1 MAWFRW
7 QNAVDFAVLAA
18 AIYILLQWARGT
30 RALRVV
36 LAILALHAL
45 ARIAWQLDLTITGW
59 LLDISSV
66 LLVLMLMFFFQPE
79 LRHAFMRLDGLL
91 NLGLGPARSLESS
104 YEAISEAAFSMA
116 AERVGALIIIARKD
130 SLREMVS
137 GGTSLGA
144 EISAPILTA
153 IFRKDSPLHD
163 GALLVEAGRI
173 SRAGVVLP
181 LTQREDVPFQY
192 GTRHRAAMG
201 MAERCDALVVV
212 VSEERGE
219 VTLMQGFQRVPV
231 GSASELLSA
240 LQTLTTLPKTP
251 WMGRLRRW
259 CFADLRYKLAAGGIA
274 AVLWVM
280 SLLGTGATVRVVSAG
295 IEFSGVPA
303 GLEIANPSAMRL
315 EVQIRGSSWLMASV
329 GLTGLVARFDLST
342 AREGNVTLKAGPDN
356 LDLPPGVS
364 VDRVRP
370 EFVTVRLARRSA
382 RSAP

>member
-1 MAWFRW
+1 MEWFRW
-7 QNAVDFAVLAA
+7 QSAVDFTVLAA
-18 AIYILLQWARGT
+18 AVYILLQWARGT

-36 LAILALHAL
+36 LAILGLHVL
-45 ARIAWQLDLTITGW
+45 ARLAWQLDLTITGW

-66 LLVLMLMFFFQPE
+66 LLVLMLLFFFQPE

-91 NLGLGPARSLESS
+91 GLGLRPAKSLESS
-104 YEAISEAAFSMA
+104 YEAMSEAAFSMA
-116 AERVGALIIIARKD
+116 AERVGALIVIARRD
-130 SLREMVS
+130 SLRELVS

-163 GALLVEAGRI
+163 GALLIEAGRI

-231 GSASELLSA
+231 GSAADLLGV

-251 WMGRLRRW
+251 RLARLRRW
-259 CFADLRYKLAAGGIA
+259 FVTDFRYKLAAGGIA
-274 AVLWVM
+274 AILWVM
-280 SLLGTGATVRVVSAG
+280 SVLGTGATVSIVTAP
-295 IEFSGVPA
+295 IQFSGVPS
-303 GLEIANPSAMRL
+303 GLEIASQSATSL
-315 EVQIRGSSWLMASV
+315 EVQVRGTSWLIASI
-329 GLTGLVARFDLST
+329 GLTGLVARFDLSS
-342 AREGNVTLKAGPDN
+342 AHEGNVTLRVEPGD

-364 VDRVRP
+364 VDRVQP

-382 RSAP
+382 ASAP

>member
-1 MAWFRW
+1 MSWLRW
-7 QNAVDFAVLAA
+7 QNAVDFVVLAA

-36 LAILALHAL
+36 LTILGLYTA

-66 LLVLMLMFFFQPE
+66 LLVLMLLFFFQPE

-91 NLGLGPARSLESS
+91 GLGLRPAKTLEPG
-104 YEAISEAAFSMA
+104 YEAVSETAFAMA
-116 AERVGALIIIARKD
+116 AERVGALIVIARKD
-130 SLREMVS
+130 SLRELVS

-144 EISAPILTA
+144 EISAPIVSA

-163 GALLVEAGRI
+163 GALIIEGGRI

-181 LTQREDVPFQY
+181 LTHREDVPFRY

-219 VTLMQGFQRVPV
+219 VTLMHGLHTLQLGDV
-231 GSASELLSA
+231 AELSNL
-240 LQTLTTLPKTP
+240 LRTLTSLPKASLP
-251 WMGRLRRW
+251 SRLKRW
-259 CFADLRYKLAAGGIA
+259 CFADFRHKLAAAGIA
-274 AVLWVM
+274 AVLWAM
-280 SLLGTGATVRVVSAG
+280 SVFGTGATVRTVSVP

-303 GLEIANPSAMRL
+303 GLDISAQSAARL
-315 EVQIRGSSWLMASV
+315 EVQMRGASWLLASA
-329 GLTGLVARFDLST
+329 GLTGLVARFNLTS
-342 AREGNVTLKAGPDN
+342 ARAGPVTLRVGAEN

-364 VDRVRP
+364 VDSVRP
-370 EFVTVRLARRSA
+370 EFITVRLVRRPARGT
-382 RSAP
+382 P